1 MASFKNAA
9 LREAGAYVP
18 KSYADFGNLIEQVF
32 DSLSKTGSR
41 NNTEPSIEISQK
53 LAMINNRKL
62 TKFTSTIS
70 DER

>member
-18 KSYADFGNLIEQVF
+18 ESYADFGNLIGQVF
-32 DSLSKTGSR
+32 GSLGKNVNSKH
-41 NNTEPSIEISQK
+41 TEPSIEISQK
-53 LAMINNRKL
+53 LIILNNRKL

>member
-18 KSYADFGNLIEQVF
+18 ESYADFGNLIKQVF
-32 DSLSKTGSR
+32 GSLSKTRSS

-53 LAMINNRKL
+53 LAILNHRKL

>member
-18 KSYADFGNLIEQVF
+18 ESYADFGNLIKQVF
-32 DSLSKTGSR
+32 DSLSRIESSK
-41 NNTEPSIEISQK
+41 NTEPSIEITQK
-53 LAMINNRKL
+53 LAILNHRKL